1 MKQIERAVVLVVA
14 FTIAASVLVSV
25 LPKLLPVAAVIFV
38 LAIIGRL
45 VWWYTR

>member
-1 MKQIERAVVLVVA
+1 MNQIERVVVLVVTFA
-14 FTIAASVLVSV
+14 IAASVLVSV

-38 LAIIGRL
+38 LAVIGRW

>member
-14 FTIAASVLVSV
+14 FAIAASVLVSV
-25 LPKLLPVAAVIFV
+25 LPKLLPIAVVMFV
-38 LAIIGRL
+38 LAVIGRW